1 MNAENEITEAYE
13 EPTVPQYQ
21 RQLENLDFELKKLK
35 GTLFILEQEHSR
47 KQIRIKSKIESAK
60 KALEKPLQDIEKAKN
75 NDSSIKGEEIHKLNT
90 ELKEVEKNKSKASN
104 KIEQLQESLAPKL
117 AEQDIKYE
125 RMSMLENDIQSTEYE
140 KKKLELEIPKL
151 DKKN

>member
-75 NDSSIKGEEIHKLNT
+75 NDSDLKGEETQKLNQ
-90 ELKEVEKNKSKASN
+90 EVNEIEKKKSKVSE
-104 KIEQLQESLAPKL
+104 KIHQLQENLSPKL
-117 AEQDIKYE
+117 AEQDMKYE
-125 RMSMLENDIQSTEYE
+125 RMSMLENDIQSTEFE
-140 KKKLELEIPKL
+140 KKKIRIR
-151 DKKN
+151 NS